1 MAAARSLALGLLL
14 ALAACGG
21 RDLGQEQAADPAAL
35 EQSGSEAPGPD
46 FAKLVLPEVARSI
59 WGVVPDPPRR
69 KRDLR
74 PELIEGA
81 AVAVAPDTLLASCQV
96 VGERQQV
103 GVVRHNKY
111 RLAQVAPPSQPEQDV
126 CALHVADAPLNVVGG
141 FRSFPDLRVGE
152 PVYAVV
158 SRTSAEYAL
167 AEGQLAAK
175 GTASTSLLETT
186 LTLPPGTRSA
196 VLFDADGNLVGL
208 GSGGPTVDSVV
219 VGAPLSAALVP
230 ELAQRDLGPPTTRV
244 AAVTVQ
250 QQPAQRRLWVWRN
263 DQGDH
268 ESDRLL
274 FVGTA
279 TAASVTSGAPS
290 PGAGGRTADQVAD
303 QRVNGGQSK
312 VSANSGPSAGP
323 AVGADGSVSAAAGT
337 SVGSESLDT
346 TSTDLG
352 TSPENS
358 VGAGA
363 GAVASVGGETS
374 DGSASVGTTARNTTG
389 GAGSVGSV
397 DRGVSGGKAG
407 SGTSGDGAS
416 SGGAANGRAKGN
428 GGSGSDAGGGASA
441 SSGSTDAGGSDQ
453 ASSRAGSDSPG
464 GSAGGD
470 STGTGGNGHSSAGS
484 NAGGGT
490 IGQR

>member
-21 RDLGQEQAADPAAL
+21 RDLEQEQAADPAAS

-175 GTASTSLLETT
+175 GAASTSLLETT
-186 LTLPPGTRSA
+186 LTLPPGTLSA

-250 QQPAQRRLWVWRN
+250 QQPAQRRLSVWRN

-279 TAASVTSGAPS
+279 TAASVTSGATS
-290 PGAGGRTADQVAD
+290 PAAGGRTADQVAD
-303 QRVNGGQSK
+303 QRVNGGQSE

-323 AVGADGSVSAAAGT
+323 AVGSRRVRQRGGRHQCW
-337 SVGSESLDT
+337 VGEPRHDQHRPRHQSR
-346 TSTDLG
+346 
-352 TSPENS
+352 NS